1 MVCRT
6 SPQHAEERTYAPND
20 EGPGFLALEGMQCQ
34 KTQSTSHTPST
45 VRWPPRNGKIHI
57 KAPHIH
63 YPQYVPPRGMEKIHL
78 YADWPGYLPAC
89 PCVIPRQP
97 HRRSIRRIY
106 RRRRVAG
113 RGLTEIRPGAAVTSA
128 VNTWPSSAGETPTY
142 RQSGE
147 RIRPLRQSV
156 CWISQRPAEV
166 GGPPT

>member
-20 EGPGFLALEGMQCQ
+20 EGPGFLALEDMQCQ
-34 KTQSTSHTPST
+34 KTQSTSHTPSM
-45 VRWPPRNGKIHI
+45 VRWPPRNGKNSHQSTSHT
-57 KAPHIH
+57 PST
-63 YPQYVPPRGMEKIHL
+63 VRSPPRGMEKIHI

-113 RGLTEIRPGAAVTSA
+113 RSLTEIRPGAAVTSA
-128 VNTWPSSAGETPTY
+128 VNTWPLVDWN
-142 RQSGE
+142 R
-147 RIRPLRQSV
+147 RISRAV
-156 CWISQRPAEV
+156 K
-166 GGPPT
+166 G